1 MHEKERGAMNLN
13 FASGVGRSTRR
24 RESDADPDR
33 LPQQL
38 APEVNAYL
46 INVVS
51 IANDDALFR
60 KLQQDMRNSQHSVLG
75 SQHAIHMIVQE
86 CAKETSRPDVE
97 TKLVKLGG
105 GQQEEE
111 MTCEDG
117 NSTAGNRLQFF
128 ADLKAKSLS
137 NQQLLIETF
146 RNILHRPPCAA

>member
-60 KLQQDMRNSQHSVLG
+60 KLQQDMRNSRHSVLG

-86 CAKETSRPDVE
+86 CAKDAKPQAVE

-105 GQQEEE
+105 EDKEEEE
-111 MTCEDG
+111 MTCED
-117 NSTAGNRLQFF
+117 NCTA
-128 ADLKAKSLS
+128 
-137 NQQLLIETF
+137 
-146 RNILHRPPCAA
+146 

>member
-1 MHEKERGAMNLN
+1 MAYTGEKLIVPFRPRNSSSRKMMHEKERGAMNLN

-24 RESDADPDR
+24 RESDADPDK

-38 APEVNAYL
+38 APEVNDYL

-60 KLQQDMRNSQHSVLG
+60 KLQQDMRNSRHSVLG

-86 CAKETSRPDVE
+86 CAKDAKPQAVE

-105 GQQEEE
+105 EDKEEEE
-111 MTCEDG
+111 MTCED
-117 NSTAGNRLQFF
+117 NCTA
-128 ADLKAKSLS
+128 
-137 NQQLLIETF
+137 
-146 RNILHRPPCAA
+146 